1 MEQKAQQLLNSFPEE
16 KRILA
21 EKVREILLQSSKK
34 LSETIKWRQLT
45 YVSGKANIAFIYTY
59 KTTAYINL
67 AFFNATSL
75 DDPRNLFE
83 GTGKGMRH
91 LKIASEKD
99 IRAVQIK
106 KWVIQALEIRDSKR
120 K

>member
-45 YVSGKANIAFIYTY
+45 YVSGKTNIAFIYTY
-59 KTTAYINL
+59 KTTAYINCQRKRYSSCSNKKMGNTGL
-67 AFFNATSL
+67 
-75 DDPRNLFE
+75 RNQRFQ
-83 GTGKGMRH
+83 TK
-91 LKIASEKD
+91 
-99 IRAVQIK
+99 VIK
-106 KWVIQALEIRDSKR
+106 NIIK
-120 K
+120 